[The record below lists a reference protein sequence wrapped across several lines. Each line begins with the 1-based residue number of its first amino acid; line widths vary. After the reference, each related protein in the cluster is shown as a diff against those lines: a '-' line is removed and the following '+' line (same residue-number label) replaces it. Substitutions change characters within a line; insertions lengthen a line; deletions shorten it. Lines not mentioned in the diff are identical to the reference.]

1 MSNVKYN
8 GWTNYATWRVM
19 LDIFDGFEP
28 PLEGE
33 EISPQF
39 CEEYV
44 YQWLEMDSDNSLT
57 LSYAEAFINGVNWHE
72 IAEHLNSLKE
82 EV

>member
-1 MSNVKYN
+1 MNNEKYN

-33 EISPQF
+33 EISAEF
-39 CEEYV
+39 CEDYV
-44 YQWLEMDSDNSLT
+44 YQWLEMDNNNNSLA
-57 LSYAEAFINGVNWHE
+57 LSYAEAFIKGVNWHE
-72 IAEHLNSLKE
+72 IAEHLNNIE
-82 EV
+82 R